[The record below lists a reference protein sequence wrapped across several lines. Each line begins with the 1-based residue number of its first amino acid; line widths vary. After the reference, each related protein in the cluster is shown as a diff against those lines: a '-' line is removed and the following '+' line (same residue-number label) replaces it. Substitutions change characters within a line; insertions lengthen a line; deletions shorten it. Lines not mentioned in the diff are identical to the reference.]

1 MLSKY
6 SEHPFYNKVFK
17 YIRFLNDS
25 LIIDENKEVIL
36 DRIDNFLPSN
46 KLFNTL
52 KDYFKEEQN
61 NLSDREVAFYNRE
74 NINFINKDDYK
85 IIDENTIVSNV
96 NKEFLKT
103 DTDIFEKIDDNN
115 GLVTYSRLISD
126 KNNVKLLSI
135 TKVNE
140 NIEVDKMYE
149 FNNHYSTEEK
159 NKLLEEINNCN

>member
-1 MLSKY
+1 MTAACLQVIK
-6 SEHPFYNKVFK
+6 
-17 YIRFLNDS
+17 S
-25 LIIDENKEVIL
+25 L
-36 DRIDNFLPSN
+36 FG
-46 KLFNTL
+46 
-52 KDYFKEEQN
+52 
-61 NLSDREVAFYNRE
+61 
-74 NINFINKDDYK
+74 NKDDYK
-85 IIDENTIVSNV
+85 IIDEDTIVSNV

>member
-1 MLSKY
+1 M
-6 SEHPFYNKVFK
+6 
-17 YIRFLNDS
+17 
-25 LIIDENKEVIL
+25 
-36 DRIDNFLPSN
+36 
-46 KLFNTL
+46 
-52 KDYFKEEQN
+52 
-61 NLSDREVAFYNRE
+61 AFYNRE
-74 NINFINKDDYK
+74 NINFINKEDYK
-85 IIDENTIVSNV
+85 IIDADTIVSNV